1 MPRLNSQ
8 RRGADCKILILLTIG
23 FDSTEDGRPKGQEI
37 GASKRFRRW
46 YSVVRPAGKES
57 HLASL
62 AMSRTVSPDEA
73 KAEAKALPCAS
84 GSNTLIADESYVQ
97 ITILQII

>member
-1 MPRLNSQ
+1 
-8 RRGADCKILILLTIG
+8 
-23 FDSTEDGRPKGQEI
+23 
-37 GASKRFRRW
+37 
-46 YSVVRPAGKES
+46 
-57 HLASL
+57 
-62 AMSRTVSPDEA
+62 MSRTVSPDEA